1 MQTTRRTTPTR
12 ISTSRNMTGISNSRN
27 KTLTTARNNV
37 MWPKKVPQ
45 RYGK

>member
-1 MQTTRRTTPTR
+1 MLTTKRTPAR
-12 ISTSRNMTGISNSRN
+12 ISRSRNMTGISNRRN
-27 KTLTTARNNV
+27 RTLTTARNNV